1 MLKSIKSRILA
12 HIAKGRPV
20 RRIARCI
27 GDEPYPRLD
36 GELSLSTNGLIAS
49 WLYNRSLTH
58 VIRNWFKLRFY
69 EWLSK

>member
-1 MLKSIKSRILA
+1 MTIKSRILA
-12 HIAKGRPV
+12 HIANGRLV
-20 RRIARCI
+20 RKESLVKFSAY
-27 GDEPYPRLD
+27 YPKLD
-36 GELSLSTNGLIAS
+36 GELNLLTCEVIGS